1 MTKKTAK
8 CLLVVF
14 ILISFIIPSCL
25 TAFAGDTTTITLEV
39 KYGQTEARSM
49 LNMINS
55 FRTGSEAWYWNEN
68 NSQKIY
74 QNGLSKLEYD
84 YNLEAIAMQR
94 AAEIAV
100 SFSHT
105 RPDGTSCFTAF
116 SGSGNTYY
124 GENIAMG
131 YTSASS
137 VFEAWQETNEK
148 YSGQGHRRNMLNENF
163 TQIGIGHCYVDGY
176 HYWVQEFGNKAS
188 GVAKT
193 PAEDG
198 NKTVKITALNSL
210 AGKYTTTT
218 TKQTTT
224 TTTTKP
230 STTKQTTTKQSTT
243 TTTKP
248 TTTTTKPTTAT
259 TTKPATMTAKQ
270 TTTTTKPTTATTAI
284 TTAATETK
292 ANSTTKAVSDTAADT
307 TTAVTSAANTNFAT
321 EAASTTIAN
330 STANTQ
336 ATEPTTVGPSINAP
350 SADEETATETAT
362 EQAPG
367 GSNTALYI
375 GMATAAVIAAA
386 GICTFVFIRS
396 RKK

>member
-1 MTKKTAK
+1 
-8 CLLVVF
+8 
-14 ILISFIIPSCL
+14 
-25 TAFAGDTTTITLEV
+25 
-39 KYGQTEARSM
+39 M
-49 LNMINS
+49 LSMINS
-55 FRTGSEAWYWNEN
+55 FRTGSEAWYWDES

-224 TTTTKP
+224 TTTTTKP
-230 STTKQTTTKQSTT
+230 STNKQTTTKQSAT

-248 TTTTTKPTTAT
+248 TTTTMKPTTAT
-259 TTKPATMTAKQ
+259 TTQPATTTTTAKQ

-307 TTAVTSAANTNFAT
+307 TTTVTSAANTDFAT
-321 EAASTTIAN
+321 EAASTTMAN
-330 STANTQ
+330 STVNTQ
-336 ATEPTTVGPSINAP
+336 ATEPTTVEPSTNAP
-350 SADEETATETAT
+350 SADEETATGTAT
-362 EQAPG
+362 EQTPS

-386 GICTFVFIRS
+386 GICTFVFIRA